1 MTDFETRQA
10 LIAICETLKMQAV
23 YSASLHRSAVR
34 LFEALKKELPNL
46 GEAYDSVNP
55 EIRDYPGSAEL
66 LQKVDALLAQLQK
79 TS

>member
-1 MTDFETRQA
+1 MMDFETHQT
-10 LIAICETLKMQAV
+10 LIVICETLKMQAL
-23 YSASLHRSAVR
+23 YSASLHHSAVR

-46 GEAYDSVNP
+46 GQAYDSVNP

-66 LQKVDALLAQLQK
+66 LQKVDALLAQLKK